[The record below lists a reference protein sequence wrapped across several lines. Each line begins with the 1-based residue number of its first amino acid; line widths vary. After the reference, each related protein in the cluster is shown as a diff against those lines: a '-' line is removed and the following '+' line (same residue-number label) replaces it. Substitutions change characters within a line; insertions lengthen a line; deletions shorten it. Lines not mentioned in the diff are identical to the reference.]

1 MISKEYVQDLDKKDP
16 LNKYIN
22 QFVRTD
28 ENLCYLDGN
37 SLGRLPKK
45 TIEQINNF
53 LLNEWGK
60 ELVSGWTNWI
70 DEAQRVGDL
79 LGESALGAAKRQIL
93 ATDTTSVNFY
103 RACIAAIKLNPG
115 KKTIIADEANFPTDR
130 YIIQEIAKDFNLN
143 LITIRNDINVDQN
156 GNYNNENELI
166 TPEILKKY
174 LNDDVCLVTLSVVQ
188 YRSGALNN
196 VKELTKLIHENNSIV
211 VWDASHAIGVVD
223 LNLDQENVDFAI
235 GCTYK
240 YGNSGPGAPA
250 WIYVNKK
257 IQEKAK
263 LPINGWFAQKNQFLM
278 GSKFEQALG
287 MRGFQIASPSI
298 LGLRCVKTSFEMIQE
313 ASIKEISK
321 KAQIGTELMISMFDE
336 LLAPLGFELTTPR
349 DKHLR
354 GGHISIFHKDAEK
367 IARGLRIEKNV
378 IPDYRVPNCI
388 RLAISPLTNT
398 YLEIFE
404 GFLRIHEY
412 VKSGNYQKLGN
423 PESEVT

>member
-1 MISKEYVQDLDKKDP
+1 MITKDYVQNLDKKDP
-16 LNKYIN
+16 LNKYVH

-28 ENLCYLDGN
+28 EDLCYLDGN

-45 TIEQINNF
+45 TVEVINNF

-60 ELVSGWTNWI
+60 ELVSGWNTWI

-79 LGESALGAAKRQIL
+79 LAESALGASKGQIL
-93 ATDTTSVNFY
+93 ATDTTSINFY

-130 YIIQEIAKDFNLN
+130 YIIQEIAKELNLN
-143 LITIRNDINVDQN
+143 LVTIKNDIDLDQN
-156 GNYNNENELI
+156 GKYNNENELI
-166 TPEILKKY
+166 TPDILKKY
-174 LNDDVCLVTLSVVQ
+174 LTKDVCLVTLSVVQ

-196 VKELTKLIHENNSIV
+196 VKQLTELIHANDSIV

-223 LNLDQENVDFAI
+223 LNFDEDNVDFAI

-240 YGNSGPGAPA
+240 YGNSGPGSPA
-250 WIYVNKK
+250 WIYINKK
-257 IQEKAK
+257 IQDKAN
-263 LPINGWFAQKNQFLM
+263 LPINGWFAQKDQFLM
-278 GSKFEQALG
+278 GSKFHQAEG

-298 LGLRCVKTSFEMIQE
+298 LGLRCVKTSFEMIKE

-321 KAQIGTELMISMFDE
+321 KAEIGTEMMINMFDE

-349 DKHLR
+349 DKNSR
-354 GGHISIFHKDAEK
+354 GGHISIFHNDADK

-398 YLEIFE
+398 YQEIFE
-404 GFLRIHEY
+404 GFLRIHDY
-412 VKSGNYQKLGN
+412 VKSGNYKNLGN

>member
-1 MISKEYVQDLDKKDP
+1 MISKEYVQDLDKNDP
-16 LNKYIN
+16 LNKYID

-28 ENLCYLDGN
+28 QDLCYLDGN
-37 SLGRLPKK
+37 SLGRLPKR
-45 TIEQINNF
+45 TVEEINNF

-60 ELVSGWTNWI
+60 ELVAGWSNWI

-79 LGESALGAAKRQIL
+79 LGEAALGATRGQTL
-93 ATDTTSVNFY
+93 VTDTTSVNFY
-103 RACIAAIKLNPG
+103 RACIAAIKLNPN

-130 YIIQEIAKDFNLN
+130 YIIQEIAKEFNMN
-143 LITIRNDINVDQN
+143 LITIKNDINLDSQ
-156 GNYNNENELI
+156 GHYNKENELI

-174 LNDDVCLVTLSVVQ
+174 LNDDVGLVTLSVVQ

-196 VKELTKLIHENNSIV
+196 VKELTEIIHKNNSIV

-223 LNLDQENVDFAI
+223 LAFDKNNVDFAI

-250 WIYVNKK
+250 WIYINKK
-257 IQEKAK
+257 VQDKSNM
-263 LPINGWFAQKNQFLM
+263 PIHGWFAQKNQFLM
-278 GSKFEQALG
+278 GSLFEQADG

-298 LGLRCVKTSFEMIQE
+298 LGLRCVKTSFEMIKE
-313 ASIKEISK
+313 ASIREISK
-321 KAQIGTELMISMFDE
+321 KAEIGTELMINMFDE

-349 DKHLR
+349 EKDSR

-367 IARGLRIEKNV
+367 IARGLRSDKNL

-398 YLEIFE
+398 YLEIWE
-404 GFLRIHEY
+404 GFLRIDDY
-412 VKSGNYQKLGN
+412 VKSGKFKEIGN